1 MISSSWKG
9 DQIQMFLD
17 TDSSSP
23 YCNYLY
29 LLELDLASPK
39 ESETW
44 VQGFLKVTPVGDK
57 DSLVEYDLTPE

>member
-1 MISSSWKG
+1 
-9 DQIQMFLD
+9 MFLD

-44 VQGFLKVTPVGDK
+44 VQGFLKVTLVGDK